1 MPNLEPLSTIAESSP
16 NRVARIHCLGA
27 IGAAG

>member
-1 MPNLEPLSTIAESSP
+1 MPNLGQLRTIAESGP

-27 IGAAG
+27 IGTAE